1 MPKVSCII
9 PAYNEEKRIEN
20 VLKAVYQH
28 PLIDELIVIDDASKD
43 RTDKVIEKYK
53 NINFIKNEK
62 NLGKSKTIVV
72 GVRASK
78 NDILFFLDAD
88 LIGVTEK
95 NISDLI
101 EPVISKRAD
110 ISISLRKNAPIWYR
124 KIGLDFISGERVFY
138 KKMIFDKLNEIENL
152 PSYGLETFMNN
163 IIINNNL
170 KIKVVYWD
178 NVLSPWK
185 SWKVGKIKGFIEE
198 IKMTIQILKISSPLK
213 VIRQIIKMHSLKIKD

>member
-1 MPKVSCII
+1 
-9 PAYNEEKRIEN
+9 
-20 VLKAVYQH
+20 
-28 PLIDELIVIDDASKD
+28 
-43 RTDKVIEKYK
+43 
-53 NINFIKNEK
+53 
-62 NLGKSKTIVV
+62 
-72 GVRASK
+72 
-78 NDILFFLDAD
+78 
-88 LIGVTEK
+88 
-95 NISDLI
+95 
-101 EPVISKRAD
+101 
-110 ISISLRKNAPIWYR
+110 
-124 KIGLDFISGERVFY
+124 
-138 KKMIFDKLNEIENL
+138 MIFDKLNEIENL

>member
-20 VLKAVYQH
+20 VLESVYQH
-28 PLIDELIVIDDASKD
+28 PLIDELVVIDDASKD
-43 RTDKVIEKYK
+43 NTSEVVKKYK
-53 NINFIKNEK
+53 DITFIKNEK

-72 GVRASK
+72 GVKASK

-88 LIGVTEK
+88 LIGITKE

-101 EPVISKRAD
+101 EPVIDKKAD

-138 KKMIFDKLNEIENL
+138 KKMISDKLSEIENL

-163 IIINNNL
+163 IIIKNNL
-170 KIKVVYWD
+170 KIKIVEWN

-185 SWKVGKIKGFIEE
+185 SWKVGKLRGFIEE
-198 IKMTIQILKISSPLK
+198 IKMTIQILKISSPFK
-213 VIRQIIKMHSLKIKD
+213 VIYQIIKMHSLKVKD